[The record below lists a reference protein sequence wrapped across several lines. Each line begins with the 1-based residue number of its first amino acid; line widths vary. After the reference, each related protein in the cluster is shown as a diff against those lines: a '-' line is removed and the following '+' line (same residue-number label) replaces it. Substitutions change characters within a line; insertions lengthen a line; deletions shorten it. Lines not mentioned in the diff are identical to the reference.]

1 MPNALL
7 TGVGRRRGIAAGI
20 AAGLTEDGWDLA
32 LSYWHPYDQRVGHG
46 GEPDDPE
53 RLADE
58 LRRQNRRIVLLPGDL
73 EDPAAPA
80 EALNSAAEQLG
91 GLDALVISHA
101 ESVNSEILDTTVESF
116 DRHYAV
122 NIRATWLLIV
132 AFARQLPATCESV
145 VALTSDHT
153 VGNLPYG
160 VQGRPRSAGVLHRP
174 MNSPTR
180 AFEPTS
186 STQDPSTPAG

>member
-20 AAGLTEDGWDLA
+20 AAGLDEDGWDLA

-53 RLADE
+53 RLAEE
-58 LRRQNRRIVLLPGDL
+58 LRGQKRRIVLVPGDL
-73 EDPAAPA
+73 EDPAVPA
-80 EALNSAAEQLG
+80 EVVNSAADQLG
-91 GLDALVISHA
+91 GLDALVMSHA
-101 ESVNSEILDTTVESF
+101 ESVDSGILDTTVDSF

-122 NIRATWLLIV
+122 NVRATWLLIA
-132 AFARQLPATCESV
+132 AFARQLPATGGSV

-160 VQGRPRSAGVLHRP
+160 RHQGRPRSAGARIGP
-174 MNSPTR
+174 
-180 AFEPTS
+180 
-186 STQDPSTPAG
+186 